1 MSVGEEVRAC
11 FISTTEP
18 TREDGSSR
26 NPTKSICDPFIFNTA
41 LTRAQSL
48 VVAVGNPFLLLKI
61 EKHMMKR
68 YGRQELGWS
77 TYIRECLDRGGLSIS
92 SSLKVNADH
101 EILCMS
107 RLRELTRLSA
117 LSEPMTKQNLSPSP
131 PIGLKADRIK
141 DTSMT
146 ISWQLPHDVN
156 GIIRGYQVSYTPHDE
171 SECLHDVVGNTTNTE
186 LTSLNPHTE
195 YTIRV
200 RAKTVDFGDYSTSI
214 TVSTLEEGE

>member
-1 MSVGEEVRAC
+1 MSVGAEVRAC

-18 TREDGSSR
+18 TWEDGSSR
-26 NPTKSICDPFIFNTA
+26 NPIKSICDPYVFNTA

-61 EKHMMKR
+61 EKHMVER

-101 EILCMS
+101 ERLCMS
-107 RLRELTRLSA
+107 RLRELTGLSA
-117 LSEPMTKQNLSPSP
+117 LSEPMTKQNLSPP
-131 PIGLKADRIK
+131 PMGLKADGMK
-141 DTSMT
+141 TTSIA
-146 ISWQLPHDVN
+146 ISWLPPHDVN
-156 GIIRGYQVSYTPHDE
+156 GITTGYQVSYIPHGE
-171 SECLHDVVGNTTNTE
+171 SECLHDVVGDTSSTE
-186 LTSLNPHTE
+186 LTSLKPHTE

-200 RAKTVDFGDYSTSI
+200 RAKTVDFGDYSTPI